1 MAAARRGEDD
11 GAASRVRS
19 RAALAAAMA
28 SLLLAACGF
37 QLQGKVPLAGDLQ
50 SLTVSAVDSQSD
62 FLRAI
67 RRNLLE
73 SGARIEPGAASELTI
88 ERDELL
94 ERVASVSARN
104 IPREYEL
111 TYIVRFSLRVGT
123 QWRIRDEEVT
133 VSRDFSFDERI
144 ALAKEREREQLR
156 ATLAEEAAGI
166 VLQRLASVR

>member
-1 MAAARRGEDD
+1 MGAARSGRSDD
-11 GAASRVRS
+11 ATLHARWRAVSI
-19 RAALAAAMA
+19 AALS

-37 QLQGKVPLAGDLQ
+37 QLQGRVPLASELR
-50 SLTVSAVDSQSD
+50 SLAVSADDLQSD
-62 FLRAI
+62 FLQAI
-67 RRNLLE
+67 RRNLRD
-73 SGARIEPGAASELTI
+73 SGARLEPGADSELKI

-111 TYIVRFSLRVGT
+111 TYVVRFSLRVGSE
-123 QWRIRDEEVT
+123 WRIRGEEVT

-156 ATLAEEAAGI
+156 ATLAEEAAGM